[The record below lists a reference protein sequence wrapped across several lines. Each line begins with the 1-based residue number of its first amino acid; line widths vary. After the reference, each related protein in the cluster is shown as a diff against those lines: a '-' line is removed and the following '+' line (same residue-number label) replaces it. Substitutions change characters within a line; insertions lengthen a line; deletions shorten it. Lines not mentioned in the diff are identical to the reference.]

1 MGIVPNL
8 VTGVWVGGEDRS
20 VHFEEIGFGQGA
32 TMALPIWALFMKGA
46 YEKQELAISQD
57 EFLIPEVVTIP
68 LECEEY
74 DLNNNPNTPTNLK
87 ADLDQ
92 LGF

>member
-1 MGIVPNL
+1 
-8 VTGVWVGGEDRS
+8 
-20 VHFEEIGFGQGA
+20 
-32 TMALPIWALFMKGA
+32 MKGA

-74 DLNNNPNTPTNLK
+74 DLYNNPNTPTKQK

>member
-1 MGIVPNL
+1 
-8 VTGVWVGGEDRS
+8 
-20 VHFEEIGFGQGA
+20 
-32 TMALPIWALFMKGA
+32 MKGA
-46 YEKQELAISQD
+46 YEKKELAISQD

-74 DLNNNPNTPTNLK
+74 DLNNNPNTPTKLK

>member
-1 MGIVPNL
+1 
-8 VTGVWVGGEDRS
+8 VGGEDRS

-46 YEKQELAISQD
+46 YEKQELAISQE

>member
-1 MGIVPNL
+1 
-8 VTGVWVGGEDRS
+8 VGGEDRS

-46 YEKQELAISQD
+46 YEKEELAISQ
-57 EFLIPEVVTIP
+57 EKFLVPEVVTIP

-74 DLNNNPNTPTNLK
+74 EVDNDPTLPAKLK

>member
-1 MGIVPNL
+1 MPILGC
-8 VTGVWVGGEDRS
+8 S
-20 VHFEEIGFGQGA
+20 VHFDEIGFGQGA

-46 YEKQELAISQD
+46 YENQDLAISQE
-57 EFLIPEVVTIP
+57 EFPIPEVVSIP

-74 DLNNNPNTPTNLK
+74 EFDNNLTSPPNPK

-92 LGF
+92 IGL